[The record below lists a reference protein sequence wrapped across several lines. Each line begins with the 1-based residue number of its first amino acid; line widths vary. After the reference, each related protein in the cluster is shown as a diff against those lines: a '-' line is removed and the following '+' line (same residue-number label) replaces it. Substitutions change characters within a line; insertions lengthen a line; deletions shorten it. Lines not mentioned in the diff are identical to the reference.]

1 MSYAKA
7 LLSFHSISLSF
18 SLSLSI
24 YDFAILSLSRF
35 LYLFQSHYHITC
47 CEFLPYKL
55 PNQFFIYSLY
65 WNGTFAFTLQ
75 IFGYFHNPII
85 LSLNLFIAYICIHLI
100 KCSHSSLTVM
110 FHAIVR
116 NMPGLR
122 CHSTM
127 HESRFNICGA
137 MVCICV
143 CDNIVQIF
151 E

>member
-1 MSYAKA
+1 MSYAEA
-7 LLSFHSISLSF
+7 LLSFPLSLF
-18 SLSLSI
+18 LSLSI
-24 YDFAILSLSRF
+24 CNFAILSLS
-35 LYLFQSHYHITC
+35 LSLSLFISVALSHITC

-110 FHAIVR
+110 FLAIVR

-137 MVCICV
+137 MVCMCV
-143 CDNIVQIF
+143 
-151 E
+151 